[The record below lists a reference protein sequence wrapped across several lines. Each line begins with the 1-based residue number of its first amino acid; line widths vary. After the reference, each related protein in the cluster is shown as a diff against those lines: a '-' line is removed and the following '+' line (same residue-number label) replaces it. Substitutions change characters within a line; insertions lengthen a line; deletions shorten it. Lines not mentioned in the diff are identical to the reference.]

1 MRRRKFISLLG
12 SSAFTWPL
20 EARAQQSAMPVVGL
34 LCTGIGD
41 AYKNIVGAF
50 REGLKQTGYIEGQN
64 VTIEYRWANNE
75 VERLPGLAS
84 DLVYRQ
90 VAVIFTIGP
99 PAALAAKAATS
110 TIPVVAG
117 MGSDPVKLG
126 LAKSLNRPG
135 GNVTGATF
143 VTTELV
149 SKRLELLCEVV
160 PQAKTVAY
168 LNPSPRQA
176 LPSTDQLTSE
186 FLAAAR
192 ILGRQV
198 VVLQADSDRDFE
210 AIFEAL
216 VERHASVLVIASSLL
231 FDSHDDK
238 LAALALRHSIPAIY
252 QRREFVQ
259 AGGLMSYSAN
269 WGDAFRAAGVY
280 VGRILKGEKPA
291 ELPFQQ
297 SSTFELA
304 INLKTAKALGLSIP
318 RSLLDAADEVIE

>member
-1 MRRRKFISLLG
+1 QWHATQGAGARLG
-12 SSAFTWPL
+12 LRLTGVELREQPYDY
-20 EARAQQSAMPVVGL
+20 ERALYQVPPDFRQ
-34 LCTGIGD
+34 
-41 AYKNIVGAF
+41 NIVVMSSPFFFLDRARLADFALRNRVASMLAF
-50 REGLKQTGYIEGQN
+50 REWVDPGGLLSYGPSITGMYERAA
-64 VTIEYRWANNE
+64 EYVDR
-75 VERLPGLAS
+75 
-84 DLVYRQ
+84 
-90 VAVIFTIGP
+90 I
-99 PAALAAKAATS
+99 ATS

-117 MGSDPVKLG
+117 MGSDPVALG

-135 GNVTGATF
+135 GNITGATF
-143 VTTELV
+143 ITTELV
-149 SKRLELLCEVV
+149 GKRLELLCEVV

-176 LPSTDQLTSE
+176 LPSTEQLTSE

-192 ILGRQV
+192 TLGRQV
-198 VVLQADSDRDFE
+198 AILQADSDSDFE

-216 VERHASVLVIASSLL
+216 VERHAGVLVIASSLL
-231 FDSHDDK
+231 FDTHDDR

-252 QRREFVQ
+252 QRREFVE

-269 WGDAFRAAGVY
+269 WGDAFRAAGLY